1 MSLVF
6 RYEII
11 FLVNIL
17 VPKSKEDD
25 DHGKT
30 RRQRKNRGIFTSLH
44 TAWEQY
50 RTELNSPT
58 PLPPQDPPQCYP
70 ASSSILRWR
79 RCYAYSS
86 FSSPRS
92 SPPGLSLTSR
102 HVMGPGRRESL
113 R

>member
-58 PLPPQDPPQCYP
+58 PLPPKTHHNVIQHPVQY
-70 ASSSILRWR
+70 
-79 RCYAYSS
+79 YAGDDAMHTH
-86 FSSPRS
+86 RS
-92 SPPGLSLTSR
+92 RLPVPHHLAY
-102 HVMGPGRRESL
+102 H
-113 R
+113 